1 MERDE
6 WDITANI
13 LDTSGLQCPLPV
25 LKLRKM
31 IKTIEG
37 GKIIKMLATDEA
49 SLQDVQAFCESNHH
63 TLLAQYHED
72 DRLIHY
78 VQKESDT

>member
-6 WDITANI
+6 WDRQAHI

-31 IKTIEG
+31 IKTIES
-37 GKIIKMLATDEA
+37 GKIIKMLATDIA
-49 SLQDVQAFCESNHH
+49 STARCKGIL
-63 TLLAQYHED
+63 
-72 DRLIHY
+72 
-78 VQKESDT
+78 

>member
-6 WDITANI
+6 WDIQANI

-37 GKIIKMLATDEA
+37 GKIIKMLATDKA
-49 SLQDVQAFCESNHH
+49 SLQDVKAFCESNQHK
-63 TLLAQYHED
+63 LLAQYQED
-72 DRLIHY
+72 ATLIHY
-78 VQKESDT
+78 VQKESEE